1 MADIVS
7 GPDQKPDTGGT
18 GYIFVGPLMTVQE
31 FGQLMR
37 HLQQDGA
44 FAKSL
49 AARAADVP
57 VEARPPILSF
67 DAILARRAE
76 YGELN
81 DYRRGQFFARG
92 FPSPTH
98 ERIL

>member
-1 MADIVS
+1 MDGTVS

-18 GYIFVGPLMTVQE
+18 GHIFVGPLMTVQE
-31 FGQLMR
+31 FAQLLR

-49 AARAADVP
+49 SNRAADVP
-57 VEARPPILSF
+57 AEARPPILSF
-67 DAILARRAE
+67 DATLARRAE
-76 YGELN
+76 FGELN

-98 ERIL
+98 ERRI